1 MYRFTKIG
9 MLIYFK
15 VVLLNILIVVLFP
28 LVVIQA
34 MWVRKKTLRLPEAS
48 GNRKITSLESGET
61 PDSSSDDALDD
72 APDDAPLFKVLVL
85 GDSAAAGVGAKKQ
98 EHALLGQLHHRISS
112 MALSQLSHLSPLSHP
127 AHLLR
132 SDNVAVSSWL
142 LAQTG
147 FTSGDVLQTLK
158 SQQVEALS
166 VALVSVGV
174 NDVTR
179 FTSIMQWQRNIQA
192 LIDTLTN
199 TFKCQLIIFT
209 ALPPMHL
216 FPAIPQ
222 PLRSILGARARILNQ
237 VMSDQLQCNE
247 NTALLFVSSMGEG
260 VSMKEMFDS
269 GLMAHDG
276 FHPSEKGYALWA
288 DEAVHLIER
297 ITQKINRL

>member
-61 PDSSSDDALDD
+61 PDSSSDDASDD
-72 APDDAPLFKVLVL
+72 APIFKVLIL

-98 EHALLGQLHHRISS
+98 EHALLGQLHHRIGS
-112 MALSQLSHLSPLSHP
+112 MALSHLSPLSHP
-127 AHLLR
+127 AHLPR
-132 SDNVAVSSWL
+132 SDNVAVSSRL

-237 VMSDQLQCNE
+237 VMSEQLQCNE
-247 NTALLFVSSMGEG
+247 NTALLFVSSVGDD

>member
-1 MYRFTKIG
+1 MYRFTKNG

-48 GNRKITSLESGET
+48 GDRKITSLESDEAS
-61 PDSSSDDALDD
+61 DSAHDGTFDDTL
-72 APDDAPLFKVLVL
+72 LFKVLIL
-85 GDSAAAGVGAKKQ
+85 GDSAAAGVGANKQ
-98 EHALLGQLHHRISS
+98 DNALLGQLHHRISK
-112 MALSQLSHLSPLSHP
+112 MAFSQLSQLSHL
-127 AHLLR
+127 AHLPL
-132 SDNVAVSSWL
+132 SDNVAVSSCLW
-142 LAQTG
+142 AQTG
-147 FTSGDVLQTLK
+147 FTSGDVLHALK
-158 SQQVEALS
+158 SLDAEVFS
-166 VALVSVGV
+166 MALVSVGV

-179 FTSIMQWQRNIQA
+179 FTSIKRWRRNIQT

-199 TFKCQLIIFT
+199 TFKCELIIFT

-222 PLRSILGARARILNQ
+222 PLRSILGTRARILNQ
-237 VMSDQLQCNE
+237 VMSEQLQCNE
-247 NTALLFVSSMGEG
+247 NATLLFVSSMEED

-269 GLMAHDG
+269 GLMADDG

-288 DEAVHLIER
+288 DEAAQLVKR
-297 ITQKINRL
+297 ITKKINRL

>member
-1 MYRFTKIG
+1 

-61 PDSSSDDALDD
+61 PASSSDDVLDD

-112 MALSQLSHLSPLSHP
+112 MALSPL
-127 AHLLR
+127 AHLPR
-132 SDNVAVSSWL
+132 SDNVTVSSWL

-199 TFKCQLIIFT
+199 TFKCQLIIF
-209 ALPPMHL
+209 LL
-216 FPAIPQ
+216 
-222 PLRSILGARARILNQ
+222 ILIHQIILILI
-237 VMSDQLQCNE
+237 V
-247 NTALLFVSSMGEG
+247 LL
-260 VSMKEMFDS
+260 
-269 GLMAHDG
+269 
-276 FHPSEKGYALWA
+276 
-288 DEAVHLIER
+288 I
-297 ITQKINRL
+297 

>member
-61 PDSSSDDALDD
+61 PDSSSDDASDD
-72 APDDAPLFKVLVL
+72 APIFKVLVL

-98 EHALLGQLHHRISS
+98 EHALLGQLHHRISN
-112 MALSQLSHLSPLSHP
+112 MALSPLSP
-127 AHLLR
+127 LAHLPR
-132 SDNVAVSSWL
+132 SDNVTVSSWL

-158 SQQVEALS
+158 SQEVEALS

-179 FTSIMQWQRNIQA
+179 FTSIIQWQRNIQA
-192 LIDTLTN
+192 LIDTLTK
-199 TFKCQLIIFT
+199 TFKCELIICT

-222 PLRSILGARARILNQ
+222 PLRSILGTRARILNQ

-247 NTALLFVSSMGEG
+247 NTALLVVSSMEEG
-260 VSMKEMFDS
+260 GAMKEMFDS

-288 DEAVHLIER
+288 DEAAQLIER
-297 ITQKINRL
+297 IKKKDK

>member
-61 PDSSSDDALDD
+61 PDSSSDDD
-72 APDDAPLFKVLVL
+72 APIFKVLVL

-98 EHALLGQLHHRISS
+98 EHALLGQLHHRISN
-112 MALSQLSHLSPLSHP
+112 MALSPLSP
-127 AHLLR
+127 LAHLPR
-132 SDNVAVSSWL
+132 SDNVTVSSWL

-158 SQQVEALS
+158 SQEVEALS

-179 FTSIMQWQRNIQA
+179 FTSIIQWQRNIQA
-192 LIDTLTN
+192 LIDTLTK
-199 TFKCQLIIFT
+199 TFKCELIICT

-222 PLRSILGARARILNQ
+222 PLRSILGTRARILNQ

-247 NTALLFVSSMGEG
+247 NTALLVVSSMEEG
-260 VSMKEMFDS
+260 GAMKEMFDS

-288 DEAVHLIER
+288 DEAAQLIER
-297 ITQKINRL
+297 IKKR

>member
-48 GNRKITSLESGET
+48 GNRKITSLEIDDT
-61 PDSSSDDALDD
+61 PKD
-72 APDDAPLFKVLVL
+72 APDDAPTFNVLVL
-85 GDSAAAGVGAKKQ
+85 GDSAAAGVGAEKQ
-98 EHALLGQLHHRISS
+98 EHALLGQLHHCISS
-112 MALSQLSHLSPLSHP
+112 VALSHLP
-127 AHLLR
+127 R
-132 SDNVAVSSWL
+132 FDNVTVSSCLW
-142 LAQTG
+142 AQTG
-147 FTSGDVLQTLK
+147 FTSGDVLQTLE
-158 SQQVEALS
+158 SQHAEVFS

-174 NDVTR
+174 NDVTK
-179 FTSIMQWQRNIQA
+179 FTSINQWQRNIQA

-199 TFKCQLIIFT
+199 TFKCEFIIFT

-222 PLRSILGARARILNQ
+222 PLRCILGARARILNQ
-237 VMSDQLQCNE
+237 VLTEQLQCNE
-247 NTALLFVSSMGEG
+247 NTVLLVVSSMGEG
-260 VSMKEMFDS
+260 VSMKEMFDT

-288 DEAVHLIER
+288 DEAAQLIEQ
-297 ITQKINRL
+297 ITKK